1 MLPFAACVKPSGDD
15 PLHTDNSFELDVY
28 ASYAEDYLRNSVHV
42 SLKEGIEGEYTCA
55 LLIDGEKV
63 SGTEILDRGS
73 FTSGD
78 AVDLKKSSE
87 QVFILPETSTGAHVA
102 TFTFTREGITRTVDV
117 EYVRE
122 NPVTARSEIYEDCC
136 QVIIESSGLVG
147 SCTVS
152 LYIDGE
158 NVSEIIRDG
167 TEVSCPISADFRKS
181 PYMVLTFP
189 SDLNSG
195 SHVVTIVVSTAKGTY
210 ETSVSFYRDYTS
222 VISITS
228 LYRADQLCNAVQVK
242 LDEGIERPY
251 TVEYLI
257 DDDPTLKIRTSTG
270 SSVDSGFGVTLSKNK
285 PVLYFLPRLSAG
297 VHTATFRFT
306 SESVTSEYNVRFEE
320 FPPFSTE
327 VLDVD
332 TSTPRLVIRADERVT
347 GVFSMEF
354 LLNGKEYGK
363 LTRNGVTVGSPC
375 SFDFTTQKEVEFMFP
390 EMELGEYN
398 VSVTLSNGSGAT
410 DTVDEYFNITRD
422 YVLKLN
428 LSLDKVDNRVYY
440 TYSSPNNMFKESIR
454 MKIRYTIRGRLKW
467 IHETWVNTNS
477 SDICTMDYEDIIET
491 ETVTITPA
499 SYKMRLPIDTLQI
512 LLKNMHQSHKAV
524 HQWRNASFET
534 VSAFVKSK
542 VDMHTYI
549 NHVAMEFM
557 FFDEDDNQYDK
568 PVVIT
573 FEDFGNN
580 GDNHYIPF
588 HYDYITWF
596 TWNPEGKPLPANED
610 EYPAAEKNTHRNS
623 KYYTTNSSHPVDVEI
638 LPICSIYNPVS
649 RQKALESSYIR
660 DGKEYMLNL

>member
-87 QVFILPETSTGAHVA
+87 QVFILPETSSGAHVA

-210 ETSVSFYRDYTS
+210 ETSVNFYRDYTS

-390 EMELGEYN
+390 EMEAGEYN
-398 VSVTLSNGSGAT
+398 VSVTLSNDSGAT
-410 DTVDEYFNITRD
+410 DIRNEYFALTKD
-422 YVLKLN
+422 YVLKIVLG
-428 LSLDKVDNRVYY
+428 LDNTDENNVRIF
-440 TYSSPNNMFKESIR
+440 YSSPNNEYKESVR
-454 MKIRYTIRGRLKW
+454 VAVLYDFDWTLKYRHTQG
-467 IHETWVNTNS
+467 IETNTTNS
-477 SDICTMDYEDIIET
+477 VVTNRSRRFERTD
-491 ETVTITPA
+491 TVTITPGT
-499 SYKMRLPIDTLQI
+499 KRQI
-512 LLKNMHQSHKAV
+512 LSVDRLDEFMDDIHVGNHAT
-524 HQWRNASFET
+524 HQWRWPFFNMKIVRTEFYAYINS
-534 VSAFVKSK
+534 
-542 VDMHTYI
+542 VDMTL
-549 NHVAMEFM
+549 M
-557 FFDEDDNQYDK
+557 FFVSDPSEAGRFPVKIEFESLYPYEHLQY
-568 PVVIT
+568 PY
-573 FEDFGNN
+573 F
-580 GDNHYIPF
+580 YQ
-588 HYDYITWF
+588 YITWF
-596 TWNPEGKPLPANED
+596 TSNTDPL
-610 EYPAAEKNTHRNS
+610 AENVYSCPSELRRLVDYDIDLTITSPQTQQSHRS
-623 KYYTTNSSHPVDVEI
+623 KYFPFS
-638 LPICSIYNPVS
+638 
-649 RQKALESSYIR
+649 Q
-660 DGKEYMLNL
+660 EYELTL